1 MASASKKSNLFSR
14 WRLEVV
20 FTFVHEIMNKKM
32 MASMRITMMMLLVIT
47 MIQAEQAFSC

>member
-1 MASASKKSNLFSR
+1 MASASKKSNLFSW

-32 MASMRITMMMLLVIT
+32 MKLMMMTLTMMSMMILLIIT
-47 MIQAEQAFSC
+47 VSG

>member
-1 MASASKKSNLFSR
+1 MASASKKSNLFSW

-32 MASMRITMMMLLVIT
+32 MAMMMLLKIT
-47 MIQAEQAFSC
+47 MIQAEQAFSG